1 MPNKLSEEQLAALQ
15 RTVSSVATISRF
27 IIRAIRDSG
36 VSYSEI
42 AERAD
47 MAAFHVSQVIRSPA
61 CNGTIE
67 DVTHILAAIGLEL
80 KVEIVPIQQGE

>member
-1 MPNKLSEEQLAALQ
+1 MSNQLSDQQLAALE
-15 RTVSSVATISRF
+15 RIESAVAAIGGS

-36 VSYSEI
+36 VSYAEI

-47 MAAFHVSQVIRSPA
+47 MAAFHVNQVVRSPA

-67 DVTHILAAIGLEL
+67 DVARILATINLEL
-80 KVEIVPIQQGE
+80 KVEIAPIQT

>member
-1 MPNKLSEEQLAALQ
+1 MPNQLSDEQLAALE
-15 RTVSSVATISRF
+15 RIESSVAAIGGV

-47 MAAFHVSQVIRSPA
+47 MAAFHVSHVIRSPA

-80 KVEIVPIQQGE
+80 KVEIVPIQT